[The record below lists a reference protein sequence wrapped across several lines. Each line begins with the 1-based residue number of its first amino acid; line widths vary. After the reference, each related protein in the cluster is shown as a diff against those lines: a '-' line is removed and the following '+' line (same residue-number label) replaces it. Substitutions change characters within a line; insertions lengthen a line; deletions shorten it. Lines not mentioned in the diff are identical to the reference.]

1 MKHIITSIALILSPL
16 LPCAEA
22 AEKPAPALS
31 DTQRESAKRDNKRA
45 AREAMQRDSRLY
57 DTKQYQEIETDYQ
70 AAAARY
76 READVRTVLEA
87 FLKKWTKGN
96 RVGCATLYLAQK
108 SRGEEREKLLRLCIA
123 DFSDCYYLNGCQV
136 GALARLHLW
145 SSLKTGGKTAEADT
159 LLAELKA
166 KFSLAN
172 DHTGKVFSD
181 ILEGGVTAP

>member
-1 MKHIITSIALILSPL
+1 MKAMKHIITSIAILLSPL

-22 AEKPAPALS
+22 AEQPAPALT
-31 DTQRESAKRDNKRA
+31 DAQRENAKRDNKRT
-45 AREAMQRDSRLY
+45 ARDAMLRDSRIY
-57 DTKQYQEIETDYQ
+57 NAKEYQEIEADYQ

-108 SRGEEREKLLRLCIA
+108 SRGEAREKLLRQCIVE
-123 DFSDCYYLNGCQV
+123 FGDCYYLNGCQV

-145 SSLKTGGKTAEADT
+145 SSLKADGKTAEADA

-172 DHTGKVFSD
+172 DHSGKVFSD
-181 ILEGGVTAP
+181 ILAVRP